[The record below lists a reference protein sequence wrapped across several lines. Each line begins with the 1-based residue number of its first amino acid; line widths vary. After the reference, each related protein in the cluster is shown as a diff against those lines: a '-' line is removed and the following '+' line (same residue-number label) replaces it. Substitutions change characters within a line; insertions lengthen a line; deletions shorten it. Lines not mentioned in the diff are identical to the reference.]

1 MGKKTDKKEIDYRY
15 VVFQDSSADFSFLT
29 RSTVQTDKTTTWKDG
44 NEYPLFLLDISSES
58 HPFYT
63 GKTKIVDTAGRIER
77 FKRKYQQR

>member
-1 MGKKTDKKEIDYRY
+1 MAKKTQKKDIVYRY
-15 VVFQDSSADFSFLT
+15 VVFKDSSADFEFLT

-44 NEYPLFLLDISSES
+44 NEYPLFLLDISSAS

-63 GKTKIVDTAGRIER
+63 GKTKIVDTAGRVER